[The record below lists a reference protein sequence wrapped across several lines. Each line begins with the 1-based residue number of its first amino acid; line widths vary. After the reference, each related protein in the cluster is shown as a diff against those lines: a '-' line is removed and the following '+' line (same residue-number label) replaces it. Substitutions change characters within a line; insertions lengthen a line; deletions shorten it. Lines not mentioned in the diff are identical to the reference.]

1 MKLYGNGIRVLT
13 LTMRILIGALFVYA
27 GTLKLLD
34 PGAFAWNIYQY
45 GLVPRDL
52 INVLAISLPVIEI
65 LAGIG
70 FIFNVRRSMAAI
82 TGLLVLFLFVLGYA
96 LLNGLN
102 VECGCFSAGE
112 PGPEG
117 LRMAFIR
124 DVVMIAGVFC
134 IYWFSEKT
142 MIIKI
147 RSNDQVEEDTR

>member
-1 MKLYGNGIRVLT
+1 
-13 LTMRILIGALFVYA
+13 
-27 GTLKLLD
+27 
-34 PGAFAWNIYQY
+34 
-45 GLVPRDL
+45 
-52 INVLAISLPVIEI
+52 
-65 LAGIG
+65 
-70 FIFNVRRSMAAI
+70 MAAI